1 MQFIILC
8 IIALVKASLQCVFS
22 YAPLDFLLEM
32 THSCTG
38 HICLASHRHKSL
50 NEPSDC
56 FIQSMLGTVVTIV
69 RLLSAVCSHL
79 LEMTHS
85 CIGHIHLVSL
95 RCVFSYAVSDHFSWK
110 IQIYT
115 DYIC

>member
-22 YAPLDFLLEM
+22 YAPLDFLP
-32 THSCTG
+32 G

-79 LEMTHS
+79 
-85 CIGHIHLVSL
+85 HL
-95 RCVFSYAVSDHFSWK
+95 
-110 IQIYT
+110 
-115 DYIC
+115 